1 MGHASKGMLVL
12 RPVHA
17 IGHRLLPFGTQRFA
31 CGHWPIVLRREPN
44 PHHPKRASYRLEDEA
59 MLRIRCWKGGSVQT
73 TEVQGPRLDH
83 RSTSPQYGSGRV
95 AALTSY
101 SQVRCGSG
109 RCIGHRPRLREGPA
123 THRSQNRQAFKTCMG
138 GVDARVSASAFAG
151 IRTRTGCV
159 LGALPLPV
167 GLRKHAQAIRR
178 DMPAQS
184 TVDSTTRA
192 ESCTH
197 ACGGRAYCNTR
208 HDRDHRG

>member
-1 MGHASKGMLVL
+1 MGHASKGMLVP
-12 RPVHA
+12 RPAHA
-17 IGHRLLPFGTQRFA
+17 IGHGLLPFGTQRFA
-31 CGHWPIVLRREPN
+31 WPPGPSCFDGIRTRITPKTGHPD
-44 PHHPKRASYRLEDEA
+44 RLNDEA

-83 RSTSPQYGSGRV
+83 RSTPPQYGSGRV

-123 THRSQNRQAFKTCMG
+123 MHRSQNRQAFKTRMG

-167 GLRKHAQAIRR
+167 GLRKHARIPPLRGRNIRTVHNR
-178 DMPAQS
+178 SGHSCRIPAPMPA
-184 TVDSTTRA
+184 VDARTTA
-192 ESCTH
+192 
-197 ACGGRAYCNTR
+197 
-208 HDRDHRG
+208 

>member
-1 MGHASKGMLVL
+1 MRAKEFLSCDRFM
-12 RPVHA
+12 PPIA
-17 IGHRLLPFGTQRFA
+17 NYLPFGNPAFRMWPLGPSCFDGIRTRITPKT
-31 CGHWPIVLRREPN
+31 GHPD
-44 PHHPKRASYRLEDEA
+44 RLNDEA
-59 MLRIRCWKGGSVQT
+59 MLRIRCWRGSSVQT

-123 THRSQNRQAFKTCMG
+123 MHRSQNRQAFKTRMG

-184 TVDSTTRA
+184 TVDSTTRVGSLH
-192 ESCTH
+192 SCL
-197 ACGGRAYCNTR
+197 RWTR
-208 HDRDHRG
+208 ILQHEA

>member
-123 THRSQNRQAFKTCMG
+123 THRSQNRQAFKTRMG

-167 GLRKHAQAIRR
+167 GLRKHARIPPLRGRNIR
-178 DMPAQS
+178 
-184 TVDSTTRA
+184 TVHNRSGHSCRILALMLAVDAHTTA
-192 ESCTH
+192 
-197 ACGGRAYCNTR
+197 
-208 HDRDHRG
+208 

>member
-1 MGHASKGMLVL
+1 
-12 RPVHA
+12 
-17 IGHRLLPFGTQRFA
+17 
-31 CGHWPIVLRREPN
+31 
-44 PHHPKRASYRLEDEA
+44 

-123 THRSQNRQAFKTCMG
+123 MHRSQNRQAFKTRMG
-138 GVDARVSASAFAG
+138 GVDARISASAFAG

-197 ACGGRAYCNTR
+197 ACGGRAYYGMR
-208 HDRDHRG
+208 HDEDHGL